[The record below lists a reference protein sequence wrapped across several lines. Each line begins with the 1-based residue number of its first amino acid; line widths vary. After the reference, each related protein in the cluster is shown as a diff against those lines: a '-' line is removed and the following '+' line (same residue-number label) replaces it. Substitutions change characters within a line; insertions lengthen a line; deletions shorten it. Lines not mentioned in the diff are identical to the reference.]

1 MVNRNVYFSNMTTS
15 EVFKLIIS
23 EHKWYAPYMSA
34 QAAFLFKKRFVKG
47 ELKHSTIERMFEK
60 FGFEQNEVTWKR
72 K

>member
-1 MVNRNVYFSNMTTS
+1 MTTT
-15 EVFKLIIS
+15 EVFNQIIS

-47 ELKHSTIERMFEK
+47 ELKQSTIKRAFAK
-60 FGFEQNEVTWKR
+60 FGYEQNEVTWKR

>member
-1 MVNRNVYFSNMTTS
+1 MTTN
-15 EVFKLIIS
+15 EVFNQIIS

-47 ELKHSTIERMFEK
+47 ELKHSTIERMFEI
-60 FGFEQNEVTWKR
+60 FGFEKNEVTWKR